1 MIERAAG
8 CLEKGG
14 TCLSR
19 TVSRTPLR
27 SHRLLHSTFWAH
39 GAGSIDLPSW
49 WIALLQLPQAKETP
63 KTAREIARPMV
74 LDFLYPPATLA
85 FIKNSSNKDLATFG
99 RQRRARTV
107 PRRSRAYASLT
118 ALASNEGSALHEA
131 GLFAHLSRPYEA
143 PDYKSREDALLTRL
157 DQLLLVDDHEA
168 NHSELWEIYIDLRS
182 RSMILRPRQIVRIL
196 RCLARSDSKE
206 NHKRLL
212 ELFYSIPKESRKSIH
227 YSFAISSSLNH
238 DHVFAAM
245 SLHAE
250 AMSNIHV
257 DIGTSSLF
265 SYLIERELWQLAIDV
280 WRIHHEDPRAELWA
294 VVDTIPLPELWIRA
308 SSAIDFAARIIE
320 LAPGSSATASQEFA
334 IQLTLRSFA
343 LRSSMSD
350 SVHRA
355 TNVYGLRRVQ
365 VFRGLHGQFHSRVL
379 KPGVIETQY
388 PNVDRH
394 QQLFTKATKLQQ
406 SLSLYA
412 AAIYQVLS
420 FKSRLYTIQALKY
433 YQAYR
438 SVDHVAPS
446 PRLLEALLLQL
457 CANHSEAGMFLILS
471 DYRHY
476 FGKLSAKAFR
486 LVIPE
491 FAFQGNRR
499 AVEDLLDEFL
509 MQFGRISSSNI
520 GNAILH
526 VCIRRGEVKRAVET
540 FEKMETRYRFKP
552 DLWSYNAV
560 IEAHARVGDI
570 EGASVWYNR
579 LLDTTFKPNSRTL
592 IPLMAMFAKRGD
604 LQAVQQL
611 LRQSEAYNIETNIAM
626 IDALVLAQ
634 INNDQL
640 ATAETLV
647 YDALETVEKIP
658 QKSRTR
664 MWNYLLNAF
673 AMRGDLDKLTALHR
687 KMRDE
692 KIPSNA
698 TTFAA
703 LMHGLSIKRQP
714 AAANRIMAEVM
725 HQLGILPTALHYAIC
740 MNGYLVGKNYR
751 RIFTLYAEMLK
762 HEVRPDTSVHNL
774 LIRAAAAIDSQKS
787 RLTDQE
793 SNQQHYGLARADQE
807 QYELARQSFEQAMK
821 DLDPVLLATTE
832 PIKFVGHNRLD
843 ESFSSSYFSYLIFLY
858 GARKAM
864 EEVQTLYE
872 KYRTTKQNLHM
883 DVEAIPPIQ
892 MLSALMVANLR
903 NKDFEAVDQC
913 WQLSLQGARTI
924 ARRVGAKTSDP
935 GWVLPAR
942 RFILNAHL
950 RIYIRSLVLRS
961 RLEDI
966 PKILEQLQQCGYDF
980 DSRTWNYYVQVLVQN
995 NQILLAFELCEKELM
1010 SGWEGWEPLNV
1021 RYIKRALHFRQPKQ
1035 LEPHRRLPSYETL
1048 VYLAAA
1054 FVDAQSSVSTKGG
1067 KPISQYLF
1075 DVAPKAVDAV
1085 YHLPRFND
1093 PLQRRLLHRSR

>member
-19 TVSRTPLR
+19 TVSRKPLR
-27 SHRLLHSTFWAH
+27 SQRLLHSTFWAH

-49 WIALLQLPQAKETP
+49 WIALLQLPRAKETP
-63 KTAREIARPMV
+63 KTLRETARPIF

-85 FIKNSSNKDLATFG
+85 SVQNSSNADPAIFG

-118 ALASNEGSALHEA
+118 ALASDEDSTLKEA
-131 GLFAHLSRPYEA
+131 ESSAHLSQHDEA
-143 PDYKSREDALLTRL
+143 LDPKSHDDALLTRL
-157 DQLLLVDDHEA
+157 DQLLVVDDHEA
-168 NHSELWEIYIDLRS
+168 NHSELWDIYTDLRN
-182 RSMILRPRQIVRIL
+182 RSVVLHPRQIVRIL
-196 RCLARSDSKE
+196 RCLARSDSKD
-206 NHKRLL
+206 NHQRLL
-212 ELFYSIPKESRKSIH
+212 ELFYSIPKNSRKSIH

-245 SLHAE
+245 SLHTE
-250 AMSNIHV
+250 AMSNVHA

-265 SYLIERELWQLAIDV
+265 SYLIERELWQLAVNV
-280 WRIHHEDPRAELWA
+280 WRNHYKDPRADIWA
-294 VVDTIPLPELWIRA
+294 VVDAIPLPELWIRA
-308 SSAIDFAARIIE
+308 SSAIDFAAGIIE
-320 LAPGSSATASQEFA
+320 LAPGSSASASRDFA
-334 IQLTLRSFA
+334 TQLTLRSFA
-343 LRSSMSD
+343 LRSSLND
-350 SVHRA
+350 DVYRA

-365 VFRGLHGQFHSRVL
+365 VFRHLRGRYHSRVL
-379 KPGVIETQY
+379 KPGVVETQY
-388 PNVDRH
+388 PNIDRH
-394 QQLFTKATKLQQ
+394 QQLFTKALKLKK
-406 SLSLYA
+406 SLSLYE

-420 FKSRLYTIQALKY
+420 FKSRLYTVQALKY

-438 SVDHVAPS
+438 SNIRVTPT
-446 PRLLEALLLQL
+446 RKLLEALLGQL

-476 FGKLSAKAFR
+476 FGELSAKAFR

-509 MQFGRISSSNI
+509 TRFHRISNSNI

-526 VCIRRGEVKRAVET
+526 VCIRRGEVKRTVQT
-540 FEKMETRYRFKP
+540 FEEMETRYRFKP

-570 EGASVWYNR
+570 EGASVWFNR
-579 LLDTTFKPNSRTL
+579 LLDTNFKPNGRTL

-611 LRQSEAYNIETNIAM
+611 LRQSEAYNIETDIAM

-640 ATAETLV
+640 ATAEVLV
-647 YDALETVEKIP
+647 YDALETVEKVP
-658 QKSRTR
+658 HKSRTR

-714 AAANRIMAEVM
+714 AAANRIMIEVM
-725 HQLGILPTALHYAIC
+725 PQLGILPTALHYAIC
-740 MNGYLVGKNYR
+740 MSGYLACRNYR

-762 HEVRPDTSVHNL
+762 QEVRPDMSVHNL
-774 LIRAAAAIDSQKS
+774 LIRAAGAIDSQKS
-787 RLTDQE
+787 RLTDQN
-793 SNQQHYGLARADQE
+793 SDQQHDGLAKVDQE
-807 QYELARQSFEQAMK
+807 QYELARQSFEQALK
-821 DLDPVLLATTE
+821 DLDPALLATTE

-843 ESFSSSYFSYLIFLY
+843 ETFSSSYFSYLIFLF

-872 KYRTTKQNLHM
+872 KYRTTKQNLYM

-913 WQLSLQGARTI
+913 WQLSLQGAQKI

-942 RFILNAHL
+942 RFVLNAQL
-950 RIYIRSLVLRS
+950 RVYMRSLVLRS
-961 RLEDI
+961 RHEAI
-966 PKILEQLQQCGYDF
+966 PKLLERLQQCGYDF
-980 DSRTWNYYVQVLVQN
+980 DSRTWNYYIQVLVQS

-1021 RYIKRALHFRQPKQ
+1021 RYIKRALHLRQPKQ

-1048 VYLAAA
+1048 VHLAAA
-1054 FVDAQSSVSTKGG
+1054 FVDAQSSLSTKGG

>member
-14 TCLSR
+14 IRLSR
-19 TVSRTPLR
+19 TVSRKPLR
-27 SHRLLHSTFWAH
+27 SHRLLHSAFWAH

-63 KTAREIARPMV
+63 KTVRATAKPIF
-74 LDFLYPPATLA
+74 LDFLYPPATLPFTQNA
-85 FIKNSSNKDLATFG
+85 SNTDPAIFG
-99 RQRRARTV
+99 RQRRARNI
-107 PRRSRAYASLT
+107 PLRSRAYASLT
-118 ALASNEGSALHEA
+118 ALASDEDIAPKQVEMSANLSHPDEA
-131 GLFAHLSRPYEA
+131 LDP
-143 PDYKSREDALLTRL
+143 KSHDDTLLARL

-168 NHSELWEIYIDLRS
+168 NHSELWKIYINLRS
-182 RSMILRPRQIVRIL
+182 RSVILHPRQIVRIL
-196 RCLARSDSKE
+196 RCLARSDSKD
-206 NHKRLL
+206 NHQRLL
-212 ELFYSIPKESRKSIH
+212 ELFYSIPKDGRKSIH

-238 DHVFAAM
+238 DHVFAAV

-265 SYLIERELWQLAIDV
+265 SYLIEREFWQLAVNV
-280 WRIHHEDPRAELWA
+280 WRNHYKDPRADIWT
-294 VVDTIPLPELWIRA
+294 VVDTIPLPELWGRA
-308 SSAIDFAARIIE
+308 SSAIDFAAGVIE
-320 LAPGSSATASQEFA
+320 LAPGKSATASKDFA
-334 IQLTLRSFA
+334 IQLTMRSFA
-343 LRSSMSD
+343 LRNSMND
-350 SVHRA
+350 NVHRA
-355 TNVYGLRRVQ
+355 TNVYGLKRVR
-365 VFRGLHGQFHSRVL
+365 VFREFRGRYHSRLL
-379 KPGVIETQY
+379 KPGVVEIQY
-388 PNVDRH
+388 PNIDRH
-394 QQLFTKATKLQQ
+394 AQLFAKAVKLQQ
-406 SLSLYA
+406 SLSLYE

-420 FKSRLYTIQALKY
+420 FKSRLYTVQALKY

-438 SVDHVAPS
+438 TVDHVAPTW
-446 PRLLEALLLQL
+446 RLLEALLLQL

-476 FGKLSAKAFR
+476 FGELSAKTFR
-486 LVIPE
+486 LAIPE

-509 MQFGRISSSNI
+509 TRFHKISNSNI
-520 GNAILH
+520 GNAILQ

-540 FEKMETRYRFKP
+540 FERMETRYQFTP

-579 LLDTTFKPNSRTL
+579 LLDTTFKPNGRTL

-604 LQAVQQL
+604 LHAVQQL
-611 LRQSEAYNIETNIAM
+611 LRQSEAYNIETDIAM

-640 ATAETLV
+640 AAAETLV
-647 YDALETVEKIP
+647 YDALDTIEKVP
-658 QKSRTR
+658 HKSRIR

-714 AAANRIMAEVM
+714 ASANRIMTEVM
-725 HQLGILPTALHYAIC
+725 PQLGILPTALHYAIC
-740 MNGYLVGKNYR
+740 MGGYLVAKNYR
-751 RIFTLYAEMLK
+751 RVFTLYAEMLK
-762 HEVRPDTSVHNL
+762 HEVRPDTSVHNV
-774 LIRAAAAIDSQKS
+774 LIRAAAAIDSQKN
-787 RLTDQE
+787 RLTDLESDQE
-793 SNQQHYGLARADQE
+793 QNALARVDQK
-807 QYELARQSFEQAMK
+807 QYELARQSFDQALK

-843 ESFSSSYFSYLIFLY
+843 ESFSSSYFSYLIFLF

-864 EEVQTLYE
+864 EEVQTMYE
-872 KYRTTKQNLHM
+872 KYKTTELDLHM

-924 ARRVGAKTSDP
+924 ARRVGAKTSDS

-961 RLEDI
+961 RHEDI
-966 PKILEQLQQCGYDF
+966 TRILEQLQQCGYDF
-980 DSRTWNYYVQVLVQN
+980 DSRTWNYYIQVLVQN

-1035 LEPHRRLPSYETL
+1035 IEPHRRLPSYETL

-1067 KPISQYLF
+1067 KTMSQHLF